1 MSPKGMRSGNEAS
14 EVGSM
19 TKALNHNKTNP
30 RSRTRFLFLAVA
42 ALSSA
47 LAARPSLFAQAGQ
60 AGAPPTA
67 QPAAQ
72 RSPRDIAPLDFTG
85 YWVSIVTEDWRWRM
99 ITPDKG
105 DYASIPLNPE
115 GRRVADTWEPEK
127 DQAQGNQCRA
137 YAAPAIM
144 RVPGRLHIFWQDD
157 STLRIETDA
166 GTQTRTLH
174 FVHSGD
180 TLDELLLHVDDLPP
194 QVIAPSW
201 QGYSLA
207 EWEGLRP
214 RPQGGQAPE
223 ESPGKGLPPEG
234 YLKVVTT
241 HIQPGYLRK
250 NGVPFS
256 AKAVLEEDFD
266 MFTESNGDK
275 WLVVTAIVTDPQ
287 YLAQPLITSSHFKHI
302 PDSSGWQP
310 TPCEAK

>member
-1 MSPKGMRSGNEAS
+1 
-14 EVGSM
+14 M
-19 TKALNHNKTNP
+19 TSVTSVRKSSWEYRRDRAQLV
-30 RSRTRFLFLAVA
+30 LFA
-42 ALSSA
+42 AATLWLA
-47 LAARPSLFAQAGQ
+47 LASHTPVRAQGEQAAQPRAQA
-60 AGAPPTA
+60 APA
-67 QPAAQ
+67 
-72 RSPRDIAPLDFTG
+72 RSPREMAPADFTS

-115 GRRVADTWEPEK
+115 GGRMADTWDPEK

-144 RVPGRLHIFWQDD
+144 RVPGRLHIYWQDD
-157 STLRIETDA
+157 STLRIDTDA

-174 FVHSGD
+174 FVHPGD
-180 TLDELLLHVDDLPP
+180 TLDGALLHVDDLPP
-194 QVIAPSW
+194 QTIAPSW

-214 RPQGGQAPE
+214 RPQGGQAPGE
-223 ESPGKGLPPEG
+223 NPGKGLPPEG

-241 HIQPGYLRK
+241 HMKPGYLRK

-266 MFTESNGDK
+266 TFTESNGDK

-287 YLAQPLITSSHFKHI
+287 YLAQPFITSSHFKRI
-302 PDSSGWQP
+302 SDSSGWQP
-310 TPCEAK
+310 TPCQAK

>member
-1 MSPKGMRSGNEAS
+1 MATKRMN
-14 EVGSM
+14 VGSM
-19 TKALNHNKTNP
+19 TKALEHNKANLK
-30 RSRTRFLFLAVA
+30 SRIRFLFLATA

-47 LAARPSLFAQAGQ
+47 LAARPGLFAQGGQ

-67 QPAAQ
+67 QAAPR
-72 RSPRDIAPLDFTG
+72 RSPREIAPVDFTG

-115 GRRVADTWEPEK
+115 GRRVADTWDPEK
-127 DQAQGNQCRA
+127 DQAEGNQCRA

-144 RVPGRLHIFWQDD
+144 RVPGRLHIYWQED

-174 FVHSGD
+174 FVRPGD
-180 TLDELLLHVDDLPP
+180 TLDESLLHVDDLPS
-194 QVIAPSW
+194 QVITPSW

-214 RPQGGQAPE
+214 RPQGGQAQE

-234 YLKVVTT
+234 YLKVITT
-241 HIQPGYLRK
+241 HIRPGYLRK

-266 MFTESNGDK
+266 TFTESNGDK

-287 YLAQPLITSSHFKHI
+287 YLAQPFITSSHFKHI

>member
-1 MSPKGMRSGNEAS
+1 MTSVRKLSRMYHEKRARLLFVAAAS
-14 EVGSM
+14 LWLG
-19 TKALNHNKTNP
+19 AA
-30 RSRTRFLFLAVA
+30 SRTPVR
-42 ALSSA
+42 
-47 LAARPSLFAQAGQ
+47 AQGGQ
-60 AGAPPTA
+60 AGAPPGGQVA
-67 QPAAQ
+67 G
-72 RSPRDIAPLDFTG
+72 SPREMAPADFTG

-115 GRRVADTWEPEK
+115 GRRVADTWDPEK

-144 RVPGRLHIFWQDD
+144 RVPGCVHIYWQDD
-157 STLRIETDA
+157 STLRIDTDA
-166 GTQTRTLH
+166 GTQTRILH
-174 FVHSGD
+174 LLHTGD
-180 TLDELLLHVDDLPP
+180 TLEEALLHVDDLPA
-194 QVIAPSW
+194 QTIAPSW

-214 RPQGGQAPE
+214 RSQAGQAPGE
-223 ESPGKGLPPEG
+223 NPGKGLASEG

-241 HIQPGYLRK
+241 HIRPGYLRK

-266 MFTESNGDK
+266 TFRESNGDR
-275 WLVVTAIVTDPQ
+275 WLVVTTILTDPQ
-287 YLAQPLITSSHFKHI
+287 YLAQPFITSNHFKRI

-310 TPCEAK
+310 TPCQAK